1 MRMKNNVMPTMNI
14 ICIQKGVDKFSMYIW
29 TRVLI
34 NTMSP
39 KRRPNMR
46 ISVRAM
52 LRFSAPRDAMKK
64 VITYCAYILIGIRE
78 LAVDIWQKSFR
89 N

>member
-1 MRMKNNVMPTMNI
+1 MRMKRKVMPTMNT
-14 ICIQKGVDKFSMYIW
+14 ICIQKGVDKFCMYIW

-39 KRRPNMR
+39 NSNPKMR
-46 ISVRAM
+46 MSVRAI

-64 VITYCAYILIGIRE
+64 VITHCAYILMGIKV
-78 LAVDIWQKSFR
+78 LALMLWQKSSR
-89 N
+89 K